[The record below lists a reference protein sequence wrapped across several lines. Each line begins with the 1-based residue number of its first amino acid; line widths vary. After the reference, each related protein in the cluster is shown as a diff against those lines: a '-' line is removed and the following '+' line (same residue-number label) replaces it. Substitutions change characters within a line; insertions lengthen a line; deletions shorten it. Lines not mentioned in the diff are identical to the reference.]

1 MKLRRYEILLPLT
14 YNDGRKIEAVKFM
27 ETNKDLREEF
37 GGFAFDT
44 TVVYGIWVYRGT
56 AYRDKLAR
64 FRADVKDTRK
74 NLRFFKSYKELL
86 KKRFEQEEIW
96 ITAMTIELI

>member
-14 YNDGRKIEAVKFM
+14 YNDGRKIEAVRFL
-27 ETNKDLREEF
+27 ETNKDLRDEF

-44 TVVYGIWVYRGT
+44 TIVYGIWVYQGA

-64 FRADVKDTRK
+64 FRVDVKDTRK
-74 NLRFFKSYKELL
+74 NRSFFKSYKELL

>member
-1 MKLRRYEILLPLT
+1 MRLRRYEILLPLT
-14 YNDGRKIEAVKFM
+14 HNDGRKIEAAKFL
-27 ETNKDLREEF
+27 ETNKELREEF

-44 TVVYGIWVYRGT
+44 TIVYGIWVYQGT

-64 FRADVKDTRK
+64 FRVDVKDTRQ
-74 NLRFFKSYKELL
+74 NRRFFKSYKELL

-96 ITAMTIELI
+96 ITAMQIVLI